1 MGRLSAPKRLYR
13 SHSAWSPNADTSR
26 LQHMT
31 RAELI
36 SVVSD
41 LATQVAATS
50 QQQCTPVEAEAG
62 HRPTML
68 VEGSVRSGQIL
79 AFREGDLVV
88 LGSVA
93 SGAEII
99 AGGSIHV
106 YGALRGRAHAGA
118 IGDTAARIFCQK
130 LEAEL
135 LAIAGASRISD
146 DIDCKLRGGPAH
158 AWVDSEVLRLASLAG
173 AEGVNLVSRLDNGVT
188 REMNRE
194 PHSWAPTRATPSAG
208 AGRSWA
214 RHLSWTKRLTTLR
227 KPVAATRSESC

>member
-13 SHSAWSPNADTSR
+13 SDSVWTPSDDTSR
-26 LQHMT
+26 LQQLT

-41 LATQVAATS
+41 LAARVAAES
-50 QQQCTPVEAEAG
+50 QQPGTSVQTEAG

-79 AFREGDLVV
+79 AFREGDVVV
-88 LGSVA
+88 LGSVG
-93 SGAEII
+93 SGAEVV

-118 IGDTAARIFCQK
+118 IGNTAARIFCQK

-146 DIDCKLRGGPAH
+146 DLDSNLRGGPAH

-173 AEGVNLVSRLDNGVT
+173 AEGVNLVSRRDNAVT
-188 REMNRE
+188 REINRE
-194 PHSWAPTRATPSAG
+194 PHSWAPTRATPSASV
-208 AGRSWA
+208 GRSWA

>member
-13 SHSAWSPNADTSR
+13 SHSAWGPNADTSR
-26 LQHMT
+26 LQQMT

-36 SVVSD
+36 SVVCD
-41 LATQVAATS
+41 LATQVATTS
-50 QQQCTPVEAEAG
+50 QQQCTAAETEAG

-106 YGALRGRAHAGA
+106 YGALRGQAHAGVA
-118 IGDTAARIFCQK
+118 GDTGARIFCQK

-135 LAIAGASRISD
+135 LAIAGASCISD
-146 DIDCKLRGGPAH
+146 DIDSTLRGGPAH
-158 AWVDSEVLRLASLAG
+158 AWVDSEMLLR
-173 AEGVNLVSRLDNGVT
+173 VS
-188 REMNRE
+188 
-194 PHSWAPTRATPSAG
+194 SA
-208 AGRSWA
+208 RSW
-214 RHLSWTKRLTTLR
+214 KRR
-227 KPVAATRSESC
+227 